1 MAAAHSHHNANLL
14 SSDISRR
21 NPQDEYDLIQKIG
34 SGTYGDVYKAKRI
47 QSNEL
52 AAIKVIKLEP
62 SDDIQIIQQEIFMMR
77 DCRHPNIIAYYG
89 SYLRRDKLWICMEY
103 CGGGSLQDIYQ
114 VTGPLTELQ
123 IAYMCRETLK
133 GLEYLHQK
141 GKMHRD
147 IKGANI
153 LLTENGD
160 VKLADFGVS
169 AQITATINKRK
180 SFIGTPYWMA
190 PEVAAV
196 ERKGGY
202 NQLCDIWACGITA
215 IELAELQP
223 PMFDLH
229 PMRALFLMS
238 KSGFKPPSLSNK
250 EKWSPTFHS
259 FIKTALTKNP
269 KKRPTAERLLQHP
282 FVQSEMPL
290 RVPKELLLKYQS
302 PNTPY
307 YYLDGDEETVAGV
320 PQRIPSKMTS
330 RANGV
335 PAQNHTLKTGMT
347 TNSTWYER
355 SSSPE
360 TLPSDIATLPLN
372 DTKDSAL
379 SAEYSCS
386 AGGGGGGGGSGGIAS
401 TNGGCCVAGGG
412 GIGGSSGGGSGS
424 GGSIISSSVGG
435 GLSGVSGGVSGI
447 SNNCGGHHY
456 HHHHHHQ
463 HHHHQ
468 TSATGNGTSTTQ
480 HNHHNH
486 IQNQNH
492 IHNHHQHLNQLSNNA
507 LSTTSNSTSSVNCNA
522 NQNPNPNLN
531 QNSNYNS
538 NLNALSMSASLA
550 SMPGL
555 SAYLGM
561 SNLRT
566 TSIGDDDDGDINL
579 DVDIAMNN
587 ASATPAAAAAAA
599 AAGGYASG
607 LASVA
612 ASASTSATGAGCSAS
627 AAHYLRHSSNY
638 RSAAAAVSSAAQALH
653 GHDHG
658 LLSSSS
664 LANSSTTTAAT
675 SSASFYNRFLLLDNS
690 SGDAVGGVG
699 GGGSSSSGKGS
710 NGLDMRHE
718 TAATPPAGT
727 HSVGDGFS
735 HSNSASTSSAA
746 AAAAAAAAASASAAA
761 QASTASTAAAAAAA
775 PGLTSDRVA
784 HLYENLLRSSSS
796 DVLDL
801 AQGDAASGENSN
813 NCDYRSESNQNGIED
828 SPRRHSSMDQLIGLL
843 NDLGK
848 TSRTRSLSDGGTQD
862 DDEVEKEAQ
871 PDLLN
876 NTPPVPPKRS
886 HRRRHTPPRPISN
899 GLPPTPKVHMGA
911 CFSKIFNGCPLR
923 VHCTASWIH
932 PETRDQHLLIGA
944 EEGIYNLNMN
954 ELHDAAIDQLFPRR
968 TTWLYVIKD
977 VLMSLSGKSCQLYRH
992 DLVALHSK
1000 QTVRF
1005 SLHMNKIPERLVPRK
1020 FALTT
1025 KVPDT
1030 KGCTQCCVTRNPY
1043 NGYKYLCGAT
1053 PSGIFLMQWYDPLN
1067 KFMLLK
1073 QCEWPA
1079 TSILGQGCVQNG
1091 QTPIFE
1097 MIITPELEYP
1107 IVCTGVRKALNG
1119 CLKLDL
1125 INMNSASWFHSED
1138 LEYDAMA
1145 TMVPRRDLLKV
1156 VRVHQ
1161 VEKDAILV
1169 CYGNVMQVVTLQGN
1183 PKQHKKMVAQLN
1195 FDFNVDSIV
1204 CLPDSVLAFH
1214 KHGMQG
1220 KSLRNGEV
1228 TQEIKDMSRT
1238 YRLLGSD
1245 KVVALESQL
1254 VRTGSLGS
1262 EEGHDLYILAGHE
1275 ASY

>member
-1 MAAAHSHHNANLL
+1 MAAAHSHLNANLL

-21 NPQDEYDLIQKIG
+21 NPQDEYELIQKIG

-62 SDDIQIIQQEIFMMR
+62 SDDIQIIQQEIIMMR

-89 SYLRRDKLWICMEY
+89 SYLRRDKLWICMEF

-114 VTGPLTELQ
+114 VTGPLTEVQ

-133 GLEYLHQK
+133 GLEYLHSM

-153 LLTENGD
+153 LLTEYGD

-238 KSGFKPPSLSNK
+238 KSGFKPPTLNNK
-250 EKWSPTFHS
+250 DKWSPTFHN

-282 FVQSEMPL
+282 FVQCEMSL
-290 RVPKELLLKYQS
+290 RVAKELLQKYQS
-302 PNTPY
+302 PNPQFY
-307 YYLDGDEETVAGV
+307 YYLDGDEESVAGV
-320 PQRIPSKMTS
+320 PQRIASKMTS
-330 RANGV
+330 RTNGV

-347 TNSTWYER
+347 TNSTWNER

-360 TLPSDIATLPLN
+360 TLPSDMSLLQYIDEELKLRATLPLIS
-372 DTKDSAL
+372 DTKDPLA
-379 SAEYSCS
+379 AECSCS
-386 AGGGGGGGGSGGIAS
+386 SHNGGAAGVGVGVGGGGGGG
-401 TNGGCCVAGGG
+401 AGGAAANG
-412 GIGGSSGGGSGS
+412 SSSSSGGGA
-424 GGSIISSSVGG
+424 GGAVGTT
-435 GLSGVSGGVSGI
+435 
-447 SNNCGGHHY
+447 HHQ
-456 HHHHHHQ
+456 HHQHHQ
-463 HHHHQ
+463 HHHHP
-468 TSATGNGTSTTQ
+468 
-480 HNHHNH
+480 NHPNH
-486 IQNQNH
+486 L
-492 IHNHHQHLNQLSNNA
+492 HQHQQHPLPQQQQQQA
-507 LSTTSNSTSSVNCNA
+507 QQQQQQAHQQQQQQQAAQQQPHQPHHHHHPMTSSMSSGSVTAANA
-522 NQNPNPNLN
+522 NCI
-531 QNSNYNS
+531 S
-538 NLNALSMSASLA
+538 ASASLA

-561 SNLRT
+561 GPHVGGHMGLGLGLGLGMGLGLSNLRT
-566 TSIGDDDDGDINL
+566 TSIDADDDDDDL
-579 DVDIAMNN
+579 VAADVAMNN
-587 ASATPAAAAAAA
+587 AAAAVPGNGPG
-599 AAGGYASG
+599 AGNGSG
-607 LASVA
+607 SG
-612 ASASTSATGAGCSAS
+612 SGSGSGCSAS
-627 AAHYLRHSSNY
+627 AAHYLRYSSNY
-638 RSAAAAVSSAAQALH
+638 RSAAAAQASQAAHPNANANSNLNSNNGHGHAPISSSISSSA
-653 GHDHG
+653 
-658 LLSSSS
+658 
-664 LANSSTTTAAT
+664 
-675 SSASFYNRFLLLDNS
+675 SSASFYNRLLLLDNS
-690 SGDAVGGVG
+690 SGDAVVGGN
-699 GGGSSSSGKGS
+699 GGGSSSNHSSSGGVAGGS
-710 NGLDMRHE
+710 TNGLLDKHDSE
-718 TAATPPAGT
+718 VTPQAGQQ
-727 HSVGDGFS
+727 SVGDGFAHS
-735 HSNSASTSSAA
+735 HSPAANSVFGATGSKENDGPSS
-746 AAAAAAAAASASAAA
+746 SNS
-761 QASTASTAAAAAAA
+761 S
-775 PGLTSDRVA
+775 
-784 HLYENLLRSSSS
+784 HLYQNLLRSSSGEAPAGS
-796 DVLDL
+796 N
-801 AQGDAASGENSN
+801 AAGN
-813 NCDYRSESNQNGIED
+813 NCDYRHESNQNGLED
-828 SPRRHSSMDQLIGLL
+828 SPRRHSSMDQLIGLI
-843 NDLGK
+843 NDMGK
-848 TSRTRSLSDGGTQD
+848 SSRTRSLSDGGTQD
-862 DDEVEKEAQ
+862 DDEAEKEAQ

-886 HRRRHTPPRPISN
+886 HKRRHTPPRPISN

-954 ELHDAAIDQLFPRR
+954 ELHDAAIDQVFPRR

-1030 KGCTQCCVTRNPY
+1030 KCCTQCCVTRNPY

-1079 TSILGQGCVQNG
+1079 ISIQGGGHGCVQNG
-1091 QTPIFE
+1091 HTPVFE

-1107 IVCTGVRKALNG
+1107 IVCTGVRKAMNG
-1119 CLKLDL
+1119 CLKLEL

-1169 CYGNVMQVVTLQGN
+1169 CHGNLIQVVTLQGN
-1183 PKQHKKMVAQLN
+1183 PKQHKKMVSQLN

-1254 VRTGSLGS
+1254 LRTGSLGS

>member
-1 MAAAHSHHNANLL
+1 MAAAHSHHNTNLL

-21 NPQDEYDLIQKIG
+21 NPQDEYELIQKIG

-62 SDDIQIIQQEIFMMR
+62 SDDIQIIQQEIIMMR

-89 SYLRRDKLWICMEY
+89 SYLRRDKLWICMEF

-114 VTGPLTELQ
+114 VTGPLTEVQ

-133 GLEYLHQK
+133 GLEYLHSM

-153 LLTENGD
+153 LLTEYGD

-238 KSGFKPPSLSNK
+238 KSGFKPPTLNNK
-250 EKWSPTFHS
+250 DKWSPTFHN

-282 FVQSEMPL
+282 FVQCEMSL
-290 RVPKELLLKYQS
+290 RVAKELLQKYQS
-302 PNTPY
+302 PNPQFY
-307 YYLDGDEETVAGV
+307 YYLDGDEESVAGV
-320 PQRIPSKMTS
+320 PQRIASKMTS
-330 RANGV
+330 RTNGV

-347 TNSTWYER
+347 TNSTWNER

-360 TLPSDIATLPLN
+360 TLPSD
-372 DTKDSAL
+372 
-379 SAEYSCS
+379 
-386 AGGGGGGGGSGGIAS
+386 
-401 TNGGCCVAGGG
+401 
-412 GIGGSSGGGSGS
+412 
-424 GGSIISSSVGG
+424 
-435 GLSGVSGGVSGI
+435 
-447 SNNCGGHHY
+447 
-456 HHHHHHQ
+456 
-463 HHHHQ
+463 
-468 TSATGNGTSTTQ
+468 
-480 HNHHNH
+480 
-486 IQNQNH
+486 
-492 IHNHHQHLNQLSNNA
+492 
-507 LSTTSNSTSSVNCNA
+507 
-522 NQNPNPNLN
+522 
-531 QNSNYNS
+531 
-538 NLNALSMSASLA
+538 MS
-550 SMPGL
+550 
-555 SAYLGM
+555 
-561 SNLRT
+561 
-566 TSIGDDDDGDINL
+566 
-579 DVDIAMNN
+579 
-587 ASATPAAAAAAA
+587 
-599 AAGGYASG
+599 
-607 LASVA
+607 
-612 ASASTSATGAGCSAS
+612 
-627 AAHYLRHSSNY
+627 
-638 RSAAAAVSSAAQALH
+638 
-653 GHDHG
+653 
-658 LLSSSS
+658 LLQYIDEE
-664 LANSSTTTAAT
+664 LK
-675 SSASFYNRFLLLDNS
+675 L
-690 SGDAVGGVG
+690 SGDAVVGGN
-699 GGGSSSSGKGS
+699 GGGSSNITSTGGVAGGT
-710 NGLDMRHE
+710 NGLLDKHE
-718 TAATPPAGT
+718 LDALPQAATKSA
-727 HSVGDGFS
+727 GDGFS
-735 HSNSASTSSAA
+735 HSNSPATNSGAGATGSRDNDGPSS
-746 AAAAAAAAASASAAA
+746 SNS
-761 QASTASTAAAAAAA
+761 S
-775 PGLTSDRVA
+775 
-784 HLYENLLRSSSS
+784 HLYQNLLRSSS
-796 DVLDL
+796 
-801 AQGDAASGENSN
+801 GETPAGSSSASN
-813 NCDYRSESNQNGIED
+813 NCDYRHESNQNGLED

-843 NDLGK
+843 ENMGK
-848 TSRTRSLSDGGTQD
+848 SSRTRSLSDGGTQD
-862 DDEVEKEAQ
+862 DDEAEKEAQ

-886 HRRRHTPPRPISN
+886 HKRRHTPPRPISN

-911 CFSKIFNGCPLR
+911 CFSKIFNGCPLH

-1030 KGCTQCCVTRNPY
+1030 KCCTQCCVTRNPY

-1079 TSILGQGCVQNG
+1079 TSIQGGGHGCVQNG
-1091 QTPIFE
+1091 RTPVFE

-1107 IVCTGVRKALNG
+1107 IVCTGVRKAMNG
-1119 CLKLDL
+1119 CLKLEL

-1169 CYGNVMQVVTLQGN
+1169 CYGNLIQVVTLQGN
-1183 PKQHKKMVAQLN
+1183 PKQHKKMVSQLN

-1254 VRTGSLGS
+1254 LRTGSLGS

>member
-21 NPQDEYDLIQKIG
+21 NPQDEYELIQKIG

-62 SDDIQIIQQEIFMMR
+62 SDDIQIIQQEIIMMR

-89 SYLRRDKLWICMEY
+89 SYLRRDKLWICMEF

-114 VTGPLTELQ
+114 VTGPLSENQ

-133 GLEYLHQK
+133 GLEYLHSM

-153 LLTENGD
+153 LLTEYGD

-238 KSGFKPPSLSNK
+238 KSGFKPPTLGNK
-250 EKWSPTFHS
+250 DKWSPTFHN

-282 FVQSEMPL
+282 FVQCEMSL
-290 RVPKELLLKYQS
+290 RVAKELLQKYQS
-302 PNTPY
+302 PNQQFY
-307 YYLDGDEETVAGV
+307 YYLDGEEETVASV

-330 RANGV
+330 RTNGV
-335 PAQNHTLKTGMT
+335 PAQNHTLKTAMT
-347 TNSTWYER
+347 TNSMWNER

-360 TLPSDIATLPLN
+360 TLPSDIGDAVGG
-372 DTKDSAL
+372 S
-379 SAEYSCS
+379 
-386 AGGGGGGGGSGGIAS
+386 GGGGGGG
-401 TNGGCCVAGGG
+401 VAGGSCG
-412 GIGGSSGGGSGS
+412 
-424 GGSIISSSVGG
+424 VGATN
-435 GLSGVSGGVSGI
+435 GVEAD
-447 SNNCGGHHY
+447 
-456 HHHHHHQ
+456 
-463 HHHHQ
+463 
-468 TSATGNGTSTTQ
+468 ATPPPVTQ
-480 HNHHNH
+480 
-486 IQNQNH
+486 
-492 IHNHHQHLNQLSNNA
+492 
-507 LSTTSNSTSSVNCNA
+507 
-522 NQNPNPNLN
+522 
-531 QNSNYNS
+531 
-538 NLNALSMSASLA
+538 
-550 SMPGL
+550 
-555 SAYLGM
+555 
-561 SNLRT
+561 
-566 TSIGDDDDGDINL
+566 SIGDGF
-579 DVDIAMNN
+579 MHSSCPT
-587 ASATPAAAAAAA
+587 ASLGAAAAADDAA
-599 AAGGYASG
+599 A
-607 LASVA
+607 
-612 ASASTSATGAGCSAS
+612 
-627 AAHYLRHSSNY
+627 
-638 RSAAAAVSSAAQALH
+638 
-653 GHDHG
+653 
-658 LLSSSS
+658 SSSS
-664 LANSSTTTAAT
+664 
-675 SSASFYNRFLLLDNS
+675 
-690 SGDAVGGVG
+690 
-699 GGGSSSSGKGS
+699 
-710 NGLDMRHE
+710 
-718 TAATPPAGT
+718 
-727 HSVGDGFS
+727 
-735 HSNSASTSSAA
+735 
-746 AAAAAAAAASASAAA
+746 
-761 QASTASTAAAAAAA
+761 
-775 PGLTSDRVA
+775 
-784 HLYENLLRSSSS
+784 HLYQNLLRSSSGETPGS
-796 DVLDL
+796 
-801 AQGDAASGENSN
+801 GAAGSSAGT
-813 NCDYRSESNQNGIED
+813 NCDYRHESNQNGLED

-843 NDLGK
+843 NDMGK
-848 TSRTRSLSDGGTQD
+848 SSRTRSLSDGGTQD
-862 DDEVEKEAQ
+862 DEEVEKEAQ

-886 HRRRHTPPRPISN
+886 HKRRHTPPRPISN

-1079 TSILGQGCVQNG
+1079 ISILGGGHGCVQNG
-1091 QTPIFE
+1091 HTPVFE

-1107 IVCTGVRKALNG
+1107 IVCTGVRKAMNG
-1119 CLKLDL
+1119 CLKLEL

-1183 PKQHKKMVAQLN
+1183 PKQHKKMVSQLN

-1254 VRTGSLGS
+1254 LRTGSLGS

>member
-1 MAAAHSHHNANLL
+1 MAHAHHNAANLL

-21 NPQDEYDLIQKIG
+21 NPQDEYELIQKIG

-62 SDDIQIIQQEIFMMR
+62 TDDIQIIQQEIIMMR
-77 DCRHPNIIAYYG
+77 DCRHKNIITYYG

-114 VTGPLTELQ
+114 VTGPLSEQQ

-133 GLEYLHQK
+133 GLEYLHTM

-153 LLTENGD
+153 LLTEQGD

-202 NQLCDIWACGITA
+202 NQLCDIWAVGITA

-238 KSGFKPPSLSNK
+238 KSGFKPPTLSNK
-250 EKWSPTFHS
+250 EKWSTTFHN
-259 FIKTALTKNP
+259 FLKTALTKNP
-269 KKRPTAERLLQHP
+269 KKRPTAECLLKHP
-282 FVQSEMPL
+282 FVQGDMAV
-290 RVPKELLLKYQS
+290 RVAKELLQKFLS
-302 PNTPY
+302 PNQQFY
-307 YYLDGDEETVAGV
+307 YYLDGEEETVASV
-320 PQRIPSKMTS
+320 PQRIASKMTS
-330 RANGV
+330 RPNGIS
-335 PAQNHTLKTGMT
+335 PQNHTLKTGMT
-347 TNSTWYER
+347 TNSQWNDR

-360 TLPSDIATLPLN
+360 TLPSDIPLATVRRQKLTGTLIMN
-372 DTKDSAL
+372 MSLRSLLQYIDEELKL
-379 SAEYSCS
+379 SN
-386 AGGGGGGGGSGGIAS
+386 
-401 TNGGCCVAGGG
+401 TTV
-412 GIGGSSGGGSGS
+412 
-424 GGSIISSSVGG
+424 
-435 GLSGVSGGVSGI
+435 
-447 SNNCGGHHY
+447 
-456 HHHHHHQ
+456 
-463 HHHHQ
+463 
-468 TSATGNGTSTTQ
+468 TDSTT
-480 HNHHNH
+480 
-486 IQNQNH
+486 
-492 IHNHHQHLNQLSNNA
+492 
-507 LSTTSNSTSSVNCNA
+507 T
-522 NQNPNPNLN
+522 
-531 QNSNYNS
+531 
-538 NLNALSMSASLA
+538 
-550 SMPGL
+550 
-555 SAYLGM
+555 
-561 SNLRT
+561 
-566 TSIGDDDDGDINL
+566 
-579 DVDIAMNN
+579 
-587 ASATPAAAAAAA
+587 
-599 AAGGYASG
+599 
-607 LASVA
+607 
-612 ASASTSATGAGCSAS
+612 SAS
-627 AAHYLRHSSNY
+627 AATAS
-638 RSAAAAVSSAAQALH
+638 SSATGSAI
-653 GHDHG
+653 
-658 LLSSSS
+658 
-664 LANSSTTTAAT
+664 ST
-675 SSASFYNRFLLLDNS
+675 
-690 SGDAVGGVG
+690 G
-699 GGGSSSSGKGS
+699 
-710 NGLDMRHE
+710 
-718 TAATPPAGT
+718 
-727 HSVGDGFS
+727 
-735 HSNSASTSSAA
+735 
-746 AAAAAAAAASASAAA
+746 
-761 QASTASTAAAAAAA
+761 AAA
-775 PGLTSDRVA
+775 PLSGDCTPTSGQA
-784 HLYENLLRSSSS
+784 I
-796 DVLDL
+796 
-801 AQGDAASGENSN
+801 GGSN
-813 NCDYRSESNQNGIED
+813 DSNCDYRHESNQNGLED

-843 NDLGK
+843 NDMGK
-848 TSRTRSLSDGGTQD
+848 SSRTRSLSDGGTQE
-862 DDEVEKEAQ
+862 DEVEKEAQ

-923 VHCTASWIH
+923 IHCTASWIH

-944 EEGIYNLNMN
+944 DEGIFNLNMN
-954 ELHDAAIDQLFPRR
+954 ELHDAVIDQLFPRR

-992 DLVALHSK
+992 DLIALHSK
-1000 QTVRF
+1000 QTHRF

-1079 TSILGQGCVQNG
+1079 SSILGGGHGCVLNG
-1091 QTPIFE
+1091 HTPVFE

-1119 CLKLDL
+1119 CLKLEL
-1125 INMNSASWFHSED
+1125 INMNSASWFHSDD
-1138 LEYDAMA
+1138 LDFDATA

-1156 VRVHQ
+1156 VKVHQ

-1169 CYGNVMQVVTLQGN
+1169 CYGNIIQVVTLQGN
-1183 PKQHKKMVAQLN
+1183 PKQHKKLVSQLN
-1195 FDFNVDSIV
+1195 FDFSVDSIV

-1220 KSLRNGEV
+1220 KSLRNGEI

-1238 YRLLGSD
+1238 YRLLGCD

-1254 VRTGSLGS
+1254 LRTGSLGS

>member
-1 MAAAHSHHNANLL
+1 MAHGHHNAANLL

-21 NPQDEYDLIQKIG
+21 NPQDEYELIQKIG

-62 SDDIQIIQQEIFMMR
+62 TDDIQIIQQEIIMMR
-77 DCRHPNIIAYYG
+77 DCRHKNIITYYG

-114 VTGPLTELQ
+114 VTGPLAEQQ

-133 GLEYLHQK
+133 GLEYLHTM

-153 LLTENGD
+153 LLTEQGD

-202 NQLCDIWACGITA
+202 NQLCDIWAVGITA

-238 KSGFKPPSLSNK
+238 KSGFKPPTLSNK
-250 EKWSPTFHS
+250 EKWSPTFHN
-259 FIKTALTKNP
+259 FVKTALTKNP
-269 KKRPTAERLLQHP
+269 KKRPTAECLLKHP
-282 FVQSEMPL
+282 FVQGEMSV
-290 RVPKELLLKYQS
+290 RVAKELLQKFLS
-302 PNTPY
+302 PNQQFY
-307 YYLDGDEETVAGV
+307 YYLDGEEETVASV
-320 PQRIPSKMTS
+320 PQRIASKMTS
-330 RANGV
+330 RPNGIS
-335 PAQNHTLKTGMT
+335 PQNHTLKTGMT
-347 TNSTWYER
+347 TNSQWNDR

-360 TLPSDIATLPLN
+360 TLPSDMSLLQYIDEEL
-372 DTKDSAL
+372 KL
-379 SAEYSCS
+379 S
-386 AGGGGGGGGSGGIAS
+386 
-401 TNGGCCVAGGG
+401 N
-412 GIGGSSGGGSGS
+412 
-424 GGSIISSSVGG
+424 
-435 GLSGVSGGVSGI
+435 
-447 SNNCGGHHY
+447 
-456 HHHHHHQ
+456 
-463 HHHHQ
+463 
-468 TSATGNGTSTTQ
+468 TSTTD
-480 HNHHNH
+480 
-486 IQNQNH
+486 
-492 IHNHHQHLNQLSNNA
+492 
-507 LSTTSNSTSSVNCNA
+507 SV
-522 NQNPNPNLN
+522 
-531 QNSNYNS
+531 
-538 NLNALSMSASLA
+538 
-550 SMPGL
+550 
-555 SAYLGM
+555 
-561 SNLRT
+561 
-566 TSIGDDDDGDINL
+566 
-579 DVDIAMNN
+579 
-587 ASATPAAAAAAA
+587 SATT
-599 AAGGYASG
+599 
-607 LASVA
+607 
-612 ASASTSATGAGCSAS
+612 STSAI
-627 AAHYLRHSSNY
+627 
-638 RSAAAAVSSAAQALH
+638 
-653 GHDHG
+653 
-658 LLSSSS
+658 
-664 LANSSTTTAAT
+664 
-675 SSASFYNRFLLLDNS
+675 
-690 SGDAVGGVG
+690 
-699 GGGSSSSGKGS
+699 
-710 NGLDMRHE
+710 
-718 TAATPPAGT
+718 GT
-727 HSVGDGFS
+727 
-735 HSNSASTSSAA
+735 
-746 AAAAAAAAASASAAA
+746 ASAAA
-761 QASTASTAAAAAAA
+761 
-775 PGLTSDRVA
+775 
-784 HLYENLLRSSSS
+784 
-796 DVLDL
+796 
-801 AQGDAASGENSN
+801 SGECTPTSEQAIGGSNDN
-813 NCDYRSESNQNGIED
+813 NCDYRHESNQNGLED

-843 NDLGK
+843 NDMGK
-848 TSRTRSLSDGGTQD
+848 SSRTRSLSDGGTQE
-862 DDEVEKEAQ
+862 DEMEKAAQ

-923 VHCTASWIH
+923 IHCTASWIH

-944 EEGIYNLNMN
+944 DEGIFNLNMN
-954 ELHDAAIDQLFPRR
+954 ELHDAVIDQLFPRR

-992 DLVALHSK
+992 DLIALHSK
-1000 QTVRF
+1000 QTHRF

-1079 TSILGQGCVQNG
+1079 TSILGGGHGCVLNG
-1091 QTPIFE
+1091 HTPIFE

-1107 IVCTGVRKALNG
+1107 IVCTGVRKATNG
-1119 CLKLDL
+1119 CLKLEL
-1125 INMNSASWFHSED
+1125 INMNSASWFHSDD
-1138 LEYDAMA
+1138 LDFDAMA

-1156 VRVHQ
+1156 VKVHQ
-1161 VEKDAILV
+1161 IEKDAIMV
-1169 CYGNVMQVVTLQGN
+1169 CYGHIIQVVTLQGN
-1183 PKQHKKMVAQLN
+1183 PKQHKKMVSQLN

-1220 KSLRNGEV
+1220 KSLRNGEI

-1238 YRLLGSD
+1238 YRLLGCD

-1254 VRTGSLGS
+1254 LRTGSLGS

>member
-1 MAAAHSHHNANLL
+1 MAHHNANLL

-21 NPQDEYDLIQKIG
+21 NPQDEYELIQKIG

-62 SDDIQIIQQEIFMMR
+62 TDDIQIIQQEIIMMR

-114 VTGPLTELQ
+114 VTGPLTEQQ
-123 IAYMCRETLK
+123 IAYMSRETLK
-133 GLEYLHQK
+133 GLEYLHSM

-153 LLTENGD
+153 LLTEYGD

-238 KSGFKPPSLSNK
+238 KSGFKPPTLSNK
-250 EKWSPTFHS
+250 DKWSPTFHN
-259 FIKTALTKNP
+259 FVKTALTKNP

-282 FVQSEMPL
+282 FVQGEMSV
-290 RVPKELLLKYQS
+290 RVAKELLKKYMN
-302 PNTPY
+302 PNQQFY
-307 YYLDGDEETVAGV
+307 YNWDGDEETVASV
-320 PQRIPSKMTS
+320 PQRIASKMTS
-330 RANGV
+330 RPNGIS
-335 PAQNHTLKTGMT
+335 PQNHTLKTGMT
-347 TNSTWYER
+347 SSSSQWNNER

-360 TLPSDIATLPLN
+360 TLPSDMSLLQYIDEEL
-372 DTKDSAL
+372 K
-379 SAEYSCS
+379 
-386 AGGGGGGGGSGGIAS
+386 
-401 TNGGCCVAGGG
+401 
-412 GIGGSSGGGSGS
+412 
-424 GGSIISSSVGG
+424 
-435 GLSGVSGGVSGI
+435 
-447 SNNCGGHHY
+447 
-456 HHHHHHQ
+456 
-463 HHHHQ
+463 
-468 TSATGNGTSTTQ
+468 
-480 HNHHNH
+480 
-486 IQNQNH
+486 
-492 IHNHHQHLNQLSNNA
+492 LSN
-507 LSTTSNSTSSVNCNA
+507 TTS
-522 NQNPNPNLN
+522 
-531 QNSNYNS
+531 
-538 NLNALSMSASLA
+538 
-550 SMPGL
+550 
-555 SAYLGM
+555 
-561 SNLRT
+561 
-566 TSIGDDDDGDINL
+566 
-579 DVDIAMNN
+579 DV
-587 ASATPAAAAAAA
+587 
-599 AAGGYASG
+599 
-607 LASVA
+607 V
-612 ASASTSATGAGCSAS
+612 ASTSANSSSNFSSAS
-627 AAHYLRHSSNY
+627 TNDP
-638 RSAAAAVSSAAQALH
+638 QA
-653 GHDHG
+653 
-658 LLSSSS
+658 S
-664 LANSSTTTAAT
+664 TTAAIT
-675 SSASFYNRFLLLDNS
+675 TTTTTNNITNNS
-690 SGDAVGGVG
+690 
-699 GGGSSSSGKGS
+699 
-710 NGLDMRHE
+710 H
-718 TAATPPAGT
+718 
-727 HSVGDGFS
+727 H
-735 HSNSASTSSAA
+735 
-746 AAAAAAAAASASAAA
+746 
-761 QASTASTAAAAAAA
+761 
-775 PGLTSDRVA
+775 
-784 HLYENLLRSSSS
+784 
-796 DVLDL
+796 
-801 AQGDAASGENSN
+801 
-813 NCDYRSESNQNGIED
+813 NCDYRHESNQNGLED
-828 SPRRHSSMDQLIGLL
+828 SPRRHSSMDQLLGLL
-843 NDLGK
+843 NEMGK
-848 TSRTRSLSDGGTQD
+848 SSRTRSLSDGGTQED
-862 DDEVEKEAQ
+862 DDELDKEAQ

-944 EEGIYNLNMN
+944 EEGIFNLNMN

-992 DLVALHSK
+992 DLIALHSK
-1000 QTVRF
+1000 QTHRF

-1053 PSGIFLMQWYDPLN
+1053 PNGIFLMQWYDPLN

-1079 TSILGQGCVQNG
+1079 TSILGGGHGCVQNG
-1091 QTPIFE
+1091 HTPVFE

-1107 IVCTGVRKALNG
+1107 IVCTGVRKAANG
-1119 CLKLDL
+1119 CLKLEL
-1125 INMNSASWFHSED
+1125 INMNSGASWFHSDD

-1156 VRVHQ
+1156 VKVHQ
-1161 VEKDAILV
+1161 VEKDAIIV
-1169 CYGNVMQVVTLQGN
+1169 CYGNIIQVVTLQGN
-1183 PKQHKKMVAQLN
+1183 PKQHKKLVSQLN

-1220 KSLRNGEV
+1220 KSLRNGEI

-1254 VRTGSLGS
+1254 LRTGSLGS

>member
-1 MAAAHSHHNANLL
+1 MAAAHGHHNANLL

-21 NPQDEYDLIQKIG
+21 NPQDEYELIQKIG

-62 SDDIQIIQQEIFMMR
+62 SDDIGIIQQEIFMMR

-114 VTGPLTELQ
+114 VTGPLTEVQ

-133 GLEYLHQK
+133 GLEYLHSM

-153 LLTENGD
+153 LLTEYGD

-238 KSGFKPPSLSNK
+238 KSGFKPPTLSNK
-250 EKWSPTFHS
+250 EKWSPTFHN

-282 FVQSEMPL
+282 FVQCEMRE
-290 RVPKELLLKYQS
+290 RVAKELLLKYQS
-302 PNTPY
+302 PNQPFY
-307 YYLDGDEETVAGV
+307 YCLDGDEETVAGV
-320 PQRIPSKMTS
+320 PQRIASKMTS
-330 RANGV
+330 RANGI

-360 TLPSDIATLPLN
+360 TLPSD
-372 DTKDSAL
+372 
-379 SAEYSCS
+379 
-386 AGGGGGGGGSGGIAS
+386 
-401 TNGGCCVAGGG
+401 
-412 GIGGSSGGGSGS
+412 
-424 GGSIISSSVGG
+424 
-435 GLSGVSGGVSGI
+435 
-447 SNNCGGHHY
+447 
-456 HHHHHHQ
+456 
-463 HHHHQ
+463 
-468 TSATGNGTSTTQ
+468 
-480 HNHHNH
+480 
-486 IQNQNH
+486 
-492 IHNHHQHLNQLSNNA
+492 
-507 LSTTSNSTSSVNCNA
+507 
-522 NQNPNPNLN
+522 
-531 QNSNYNS
+531 
-538 NLNALSMSASLA
+538 MS
-550 SMPGL
+550 
-555 SAYLGM
+555 
-561 SNLRT
+561 
-566 TSIGDDDDGDINL
+566 
-579 DVDIAMNN
+579 
-587 ASATPAAAAAAA
+587 
-599 AAGGYASG
+599 
-607 LASVA
+607 
-612 ASASTSATGAGCSAS
+612 
-627 AAHYLRHSSNY
+627 
-638 RSAAAAVSSAAQALH
+638 
-653 GHDHG
+653 
-658 LLSSSS
+658 LLQYIDEE
-664 LANSSTTTAAT
+664 LK
-675 SSASFYNRFLLLDNS
+675 L
-690 SGDAVGGVG
+690 SGDAVGGSSGGSGGGAVG
-699 GGGSSSSGKGS
+699 GNSS
-710 NGLDMRHE
+710 NGLDKHDSIVTP
-718 TAATPPAGT
+718 TAAPQSA
-727 HSVGDGFS
+727 GDGFL
-735 HSNSASTSSAA
+735 HSNCASTST
-746 AAAAAAAAASASAAA
+746 AAAAAASASA
-761 QASTASTAAAAAAA
+761 SSA
-775 PGLTSDRVA
+775 PSSSGGNSS
-784 HLYENLLRSSSS
+784 HLYQNLLRNS
-796 DVLDL
+796 
-801 AQGDAASGENSN
+801 AASSTEAAQVEAATGTGTGTSGNENS
-813 NCDYRSESNQNGIED
+813 NCDYRSESNQNGVED

-843 NDLGK
+843 NDMGK
-848 TSRTRSLSDGGTQD
+848 SSRTRSLSDGGTQD

-954 ELHDAAIDQLFPRR
+954 ELHDAAIDQMFPRR

-1073 QCEWPA
+1073 HCDWPA
-1079 TSILGQGCVQNG
+1079 SSILGGGYGCVQNG
-1091 QTPIFE
+1091 HTPVFE

-1119 CLKLDL
+1119 CLKLEL

-1161 VEKDAILV
+1161 VDKDAILV

-1220 KSLRNGEV
+1220 KSLRNGEI

-1254 VRTGSLGS
+1254 LRTGSLGS

>member
-1 MAAAHSHHNANLL
+1 MAHHNANLL

-21 NPQDEYDLIQKIG
+21 NPQDEYELIQKIG

-62 SDDIQIIQQEIFMMR
+62 TDDIQIIQQEIIMMR

-114 VTGPLTELQ
+114 VTGPLSEQQ

-133 GLEYLHQK
+133 GLEYLHSM

-153 LLTENGD
+153 LLTEYGD

-238 KSGFKPPSLSNK
+238 KSGFKPPTLSNK
-250 EKWSPTFHS
+250 EKWSPTFHN
-259 FIKTALTKNP
+259 FVKTALTKNP

-282 FVQSEMPL
+282 FVQGEMS
-290 RVPKELLLKYQS
+290 VKVAKELLQKYMS
-302 PNTPY
+302 PNQQFY
-307 YYLDGDEETVAGV
+307 YNWDGDEETVASV
-320 PQRIPSKMTS
+320 PQRIASKMTS
-330 RANGV
+330 RPNGIS
-335 PAQNHTLKTGMT
+335 PQNHTLKTGMVAS
-347 TNSTWYER
+347 STSQWSNDR

-360 TLPSDIATLPLN
+360 TLPSDMSLLQYIDEEL
-372 DTKDSAL
+372 K
-379 SAEYSCS
+379 
-386 AGGGGGGGGSGGIAS
+386 
-401 TNGGCCVAGGG
+401 
-412 GIGGSSGGGSGS
+412 
-424 GGSIISSSVGG
+424 
-435 GLSGVSGGVSGI
+435 
-447 SNNCGGHHY
+447 
-456 HHHHHHQ
+456 
-463 HHHHQ
+463 
-468 TSATGNGTSTTQ
+468 
-480 HNHHNH
+480 
-486 IQNQNH
+486 
-492 IHNHHQHLNQLSNNA
+492 LSNN
-507 LSTTSNSTSSVNCNA
+507 TS
-522 NQNPNPNLN
+522 
-531 QNSNYNS
+531 
-538 NLNALSMSASLA
+538 
-550 SMPGL
+550 
-555 SAYLGM
+555 
-561 SNLRT
+561 
-566 TSIGDDDDGDINL
+566 
-579 DVDIAMNN
+579 DV
-587 ASATPAAAAAAA
+587 
-599 AAGGYASG
+599 
-607 LASVA
+607 V
-612 ASASTSATGAGCSAS
+612 AS
-627 AAHYLRHSSNY
+627 AAITSTYTALVTTASSK
-638 RSAAAAVSSAAQALH
+638 
-653 GHDHG
+653 
-658 LLSSSS
+658 
-664 LANSSTTTAAT
+664 TTTAI
-675 SSASFYNRFLLLDNS
+675 SANESL
-690 SGDAVGGVG
+690 
-699 GGGSSSSGKGS
+699 
-710 NGLDMRHE
+710 
-718 TAATPPAGT
+718 P
-727 HSVGDGFS
+727 
-735 HSNSASTSSAA
+735 SNS
-746 AAAAAAAAASASAAA
+746 
-761 QASTASTAAAAAAA
+761 
-775 PGLTSDRVA
+775 
-784 HLYENLLRSSSS
+784 HH
-796 DVLDL
+796 
-801 AQGDAASGENSN
+801 
-813 NCDYRSESNQNGIED
+813 NCDYHHESKQNGLED
-828 SPRRHSSMDQLIGLL
+828 SPRRHSSMDQLLGLL
-843 NDLGK
+843 NDMGK
-848 TSRTRSLSDGGTQD
+848 SSRTRSLSDGGAQED
-862 DDEVEKEAQ
+862 DDELDKEAQ

-923 VHCTASWIH
+923 IHCTASWIH

-944 EEGIYNLNMN
+944 EEGIFNLNMN

-1000 QTVRF
+1000 QTHRF
-1005 SLHMNKIPERLVPRK
+1005 SVHMNKIPERLVPRK

-1053 PSGIFLMQWYDPLN
+1053 PNGIFLMQWYDPLN

-1073 QCEWPA
+1073 QCEWPT
-1079 TSILGQGCVQNG
+1079 TSILGGGHGCVQNG
-1091 QTPIFE
+1091 HTPVFE

-1119 CLKLDL
+1119 CLKLEL
-1125 INMNSASWFHSED
+1125 INMNSGASWFHSED

-1156 VRVHQ
+1156 VKVHQ

-1169 CYGNVMQVVTLQGN
+1169 CYGNVIQVVTLQGN
-1183 PKQHKKMVAQLN
+1183 PKQHKKMISQLN

-1214 KHGMQG
+1214 KNGMQG
-1220 KSLRNGEV
+1220 KSLRNGEI

-1254 VRTGSLGS
+1254 LRTGSLGS

>member
-1 MAAAHSHHNANLL
+1 MAHHNANLL

-21 NPQDEYDLIQKIG
+21 NPQDEYELIQKIG

-62 SDDIQIIQQEIFMMR
+62 TDDIQIIQQEIIMMR

-114 VTGPLTELQ
+114 VTGPLTEQQ
-123 IAYMCRETLK
+123 IAYMSRETLK
-133 GLEYLHQK
+133 GLEYLHSM

-153 LLTENGD
+153 LLTEYGD

-238 KSGFKPPSLSNK
+238 KSGFKPPTLSNK
-250 EKWSPTFHS
+250 DKWSPTFHN
-259 FIKTALTKNP
+259 FVKTALTKNP

-282 FVQSEMPL
+282 FVQGEMSV
-290 RVPKELLLKYQS
+290 RVAKELLKKYMN
-302 PNTPY
+302 PNQQFY
-307 YYLDGDEETVAGV
+307 YNWDGDEETVASV
-320 PQRIPSKMTS
+320 PQRIASKMTS
-330 RANGV
+330 RPNGIS
-335 PAQNHTLKTGMT
+335 PQNHTLKTGMT
-347 TNSTWYER
+347 SSSSQWNNER

-360 TLPSDIATLPLN
+360 TLPSDIATLPLT
-372 DTKDSAL
+372 DTKDLLSTECNCSHNGGGNSNHNNTSSSSTSAVASSAAIITTTSSSSL
-379 SAEYSCS
+379 SATSNNGCATDVAATATTNSSIIQGSSCTS
-386 AGGGGGGGGSGGIAS
+386 SSGGAHTTTNGSGSSS
-401 TNGGCCVAGGG
+401 TSVAYGVGVAGGG
-412 GIGGSSGGGSGS
+412 NN
-424 GGSIISSSVGG
+424 
-435 GLSGVSGGVSGI
+435 GLSNIRTTAVDHVDNHASLFAHFDMLRH
-447 SNNCGGHHY
+447 GGHHNNY
-456 HHHHHHQ
+456 SN
-463 HHHHQ
+463 
-468 TSATGNGTSTTQ
+468 TTYNRPISTPASALINNANLSSAGGATTNGQMSTSTSI
-480 HNHHNH
+480 N
-486 IQNQNH
+486 
-492 IHNHHQHLNQLSNNA
+492 
-507 LSTTSNSTSSVNCNA
+507 TTS
-522 NQNPNPNLN
+522 
-531 QNSNYNS
+531 
-538 NLNALSMSASLA
+538 
-550 SMPGL
+550 
-555 SAYLGM
+555 
-561 SNLRT
+561 
-566 TSIGDDDDGDINL
+566 
-579 DVDIAMNN
+579 DV
-587 ASATPAAAAAAA
+587 
-599 AAGGYASG
+599 
-607 LASVA
+607 V
-612 ASASTSATGAGCSAS
+612 ASTSANSSSNFSSAS
-627 AAHYLRHSSNY
+627 TNDP
-638 RSAAAAVSSAAQALH
+638 QA
-653 GHDHG
+653 
-658 LLSSSS
+658 S
-664 LANSSTTTAAT
+664 TTAAIT
-675 SSASFYNRFLLLDNS
+675 TTTTTNNITNNS
-690 SGDAVGGVG
+690 
-699 GGGSSSSGKGS
+699 
-710 NGLDMRHE
+710 H
-718 TAATPPAGT
+718 
-727 HSVGDGFS
+727 H
-735 HSNSASTSSAA
+735 
-746 AAAAAAAAASASAAA
+746 
-761 QASTASTAAAAAAA
+761 
-775 PGLTSDRVA
+775 
-784 HLYENLLRSSSS
+784 
-796 DVLDL
+796 
-801 AQGDAASGENSN
+801 
-813 NCDYRSESNQNGIED
+813 NCDYRHESNQNGLED
-828 SPRRHSSMDQLIGLL
+828 SPRRHSSMDQLLGLL
-843 NDLGK
+843 NEMGK
-848 TSRTRSLSDGGTQD
+848 SSRTRSLSDGGTQED
-862 DDEVEKEAQ
+862 DDELDKEAQ

-944 EEGIYNLNMN
+944 EEGIFNLNMN

-992 DLVALHSK
+992 DLIALHSK
-1000 QTVRF
+1000 QTHRF

-1053 PSGIFLMQWYDPLN
+1053 PNGIFLMQWYDPLN

-1079 TSILGQGCVQNG
+1079 TSILGGGHGCVQNG
-1091 QTPIFE
+1091 HTPVFE

-1107 IVCTGVRKALNG
+1107 IVCTGVRKAANG
-1119 CLKLDL
+1119 CLKLEL
-1125 INMNSASWFHSED
+1125 INMNSGASWFHSDD

-1156 VRVHQ
+1156 VKVHQ
-1161 VEKDAILV
+1161 VEKDAIIV
-1169 CYGNVMQVVTLQGN
+1169 CYGNIIQVVTLQGN
-1183 PKQHKKMVAQLN
+1183 PKQHKKLVSQLN

-1220 KSLRNGEV
+1220 KSLRNGEI

-1254 VRTGSLGS
+1254 LRTGSLGS